1 MALVPSTAS
10 SRWNAELR
18 LAQAVSQFEADLTSD
33 QKAVFNKQR
42 LYRRTNPPD
51 SSDVMRLTAEIDRQA
66 AQKGRGVRCFGPRLT
81 NVLQAVKQFASIGDV
96 LVGGSQNIV
105 ACGVWTAVRMSLL
118 LMANFSSHLETVSLL
133 FMAVGRSAPRYQT
146 LALIYPHSKN
156 LASYLSEY
164 FILIVQLCHRLLK
177 FTQKS
182 FLGQL
187 AASLSDPEMKT
198 FQTELEIWASNIREE
213 VNLLLN
219 QKVDD
224 ESSKNSRFRAL
235 STKFSET
242 QAQRQ
247 KLKHRLRVLNAC
259 SAHDHESTWKQ
270 TRKIGSTSLFSRH
283 EEYDSWKASPRS
295 STLIWAGKL
304 GSGKSVLMANIVDDL
319 NLATE
324 NLKIT
329 VAYFF
334 CRHDL
339 AQSLEARNII
349 GSLARQVLD
358 KHQTPSAHEET
369 LQEGD
374 LPAVMTIV
382 EMVEMLSRCD
392 FKGTRPMFLLDGLDE
407 CTQRE
412 RSLVCSTLGQLQNAF
427 SLLVCI
433 SVRLDAG
440 NSLDKDIRQ
449 LFNRSTL
456 TMPRQHLE
464 MVDFINATL
473 EDCLTSER
481 LNIGDPAIIVDIRK
495 TLLEEADGM
504 FLWVALQ
511 IDSLCERHTD
521 QEIRQALLDL
531 PKGLPATFQR
541 ILNAASPHSRPL
553 QTKILRLISISR
565 RPLTIE
571 ELKEAL
577 SIDPGNPKWN
587 PENVIN
593 NMRSA
598 MASCGSLLVVDEE
611 ELTVRLVHHSVC
623 QFLHNDCKIEGEQ
636 LTAPKANAEMTAI
649 IVTYLTFSTFERQ
662 LAKVSSPNIQAA
674 PIPSNIIRSVT
685 NHSTRTRDLA
695 LRLLGSSK
703 KTDVDASKVLVKG
716 NATLKSRE
724 EVHHFFSYAKES
736 LLYHVISTDQHEE
749 WAYKMLV
756 EVFETR
762 QITTEITD
770 LRGRS
775 PLSYFAEHGH
785 EEMVA
790 QLLKK
795 GADPFQADKEDGRT
809 PLIWASVTGQ
819 WEIINQL
826 MEVLVGPASRQ
837 HHAGV
842 STEAMI
848 NTDNDYLTAI
858 DTIYGQPAKE
868 WAFSRG
874 YGDIYSNLFRKH
886 LGRGSDSQLPPR
898 DSLSN
903 IYIKVATMETFHHH
917 GSRGIMDSRSLLQ
930 DGPSRPL
937 EISCNHE
944 MTLDDLI
951 LEITSVHR
959 NAVTYPHAKTEVW
972 ILGDHLTWLPPRKLS
987 DDRQK
992 IYDICR
998 QHVRPF
1004 HLCFWVGTPRIVDLK
1019 EIGVDRLP
1027 AESVFVF
1034 LKDHN
1039 LGNGIVMGIGVF
1051 YIPICV
1057 TIAEL
1062 AAYTIKSQGWSDDW
1076 DHISVSKV
1084 SHNVSSED
1092 SVLTPEL
1099 GAAAK

>member
-1 MALVPSTAS
+1 MT
-10 SRWNAELR
+10 
-18 LAQAVSQFEADLTSD
+18 
-33 QKAVFNKQR
+33 
-42 LYRRTNPPD
+42 
-51 SSDVMRLTAEIDRQA
+51 
-66 AQKGRGVRCFGPRLT
+66 
-81 NVLQAVKQFASIGDV
+81 
-96 LVGGSQNIV
+96 
-105 ACGVWTAVRMSLL
+105 
-118 LMANFSSHLETVSLL
+118 NFSSHLETVSLL

-156 LASYLSEY
+156 LASHLSEY
-164 FILIVQLCHRLLK
+164 YILIVQLCHRLLK

-339 AQSLEARNII
+339 PQSLEARNII

-358 KHQTPSAHEET
+358 KHQTPSAHGET

-374 LPAVMTIV
+374 LPAVITID

-392 FKGTRPMFLLDGLDE
+392 LKGTRPMFLLDGLDE

-412 RSLVCSTLGQLQNAF
+412 RSLVCSTLGRLQNES

-440 NSLDKDIRQ
+440 KSLDKDIRQ
-449 LFNRSTL
+449 LVNRITI
-456 TMPRQHLE
+456 TMPQQHLE
-464 MVDFINATL
+464 MVDFINAKL

-541 ILNAASPHSRPL
+541 ILDAASPQTRPL

-577 SIDPGNPKWN
+577 SVDPGNPKWN

-636 LTAPKANAEMTAI
+636 LKAPKANAAMTGI
-649 IVTYLTFSTFERQ
+649 IVTYLMFSTFERQ

-716 NATLKSRE
+716 NETLKTRE

-790 QLLKK
+790 QLLSK
-795 GADPFQADKEDGRT
+795 GADPFQPDKEDGRT

-819 WEIINQL
+819 WEIISQL
-826 MEVLVGPASRQ
+826 VQEIENLTSRLDR
-837 HHAGV
+837 ARV
-842 STEAMI
+842 STKAIM
-848 NTDNDYLTAI
+848 NTKNDRLTAV
-858 DTIYGQPAKE
+858 DTIYGQPATE

-874 YGDIYSNLFRKH
+874 HNDIYLYLFRRH
-886 LGRGSDSQLPPR
+886 QGRVSDSHLPLIT
-898 DSLSN
+898 SFSN
-903 IYIKVATMETFHHH
+903 ISIKVVTEKTFHRY
-917 GSRGIMDSRSLLQ
+917 GSRGIMASRSLSLY
-930 DGPSRPL
+930 DPGRPL
-937 EISCNHE
+937 EISCDDE
-944 MTLDDLI
+944 MTLEDLI
-951 LEITSVHR
+951 FKIHSVGGKPLAYIDER
-959 NAVTYPHAKTEVW
+959 IEVW

-987 DDRQK
+987 DNRQK
-992 IYDICR
+992 IHDICR

-1004 HLCFWVGTPRIVDLK
+1004 NFCFWAGTPKKIDLE
-1019 EIGVDRLP
+1019 EIGVERLP
-1027 AESVFVF
+1027 FEFVFVF
-1034 LKDHN
+1034 LKEHN
-1039 LGNGIVMGIGVF
+1039 LGNGLAMGMGAF
-1051 YIPICV
+1051 YIPSCI

-1062 AAYTIKSQGWSDDW
+1062 AARIIKIEGWSDDL
-1076 DHISVSKV
+1076 DYIAISKV
-1084 SHNVSSED
+1084 RRNIHSGHSA
-1092 SVLTPEL
+1092 LTPEL
-1099 GAAAK
+1099 GATGKRLQSICFTGFQSNCCRSRFSAWFYPSLREEPVIIF

>member
-18 LAQAVSQFEADLTSD
+18 LAQAVSQFESDLTND
-33 QKAVFNKQR
+33 QKAAFNRQR

-133 FMAVGRSAPRYQT
+133 FMAIGRSAPRYQT

-156 LASYLSEY
+156 LASHLSEY

-235 STKFSET
+235 STRFSET
-242 QAQRQ
+242 RAQRQ
-247 KLKHRLRVLNAC
+247 KLKQRLRVLNAC
-259 SAHDHESTWKQ
+259 SAHDHEFTWKQ
-270 TRKIGSTSLFSRH
+270 TRKIGSTLLFSRH

-295 STLIWAGKL
+295 STLIWTGKL
-304 GSGKSVLMANIVDDL
+304 GSGKSVLMANIVDNL

-324 NLKIT
+324 NQTVT

-334 CRHDL
+334 CRYDL
-339 AQSLEARNII
+339 PQSLEARNII

-358 KHQTPSAHEET
+358 KHQTQSGHGET
-369 LQEGD
+369 LSQEEG
-374 LPAVMTIV
+374 LAAVMTIAK
-382 EMVEMLSRCD
+382 MVDMLSRCE
-392 FKGTRPMFLLDGLDE
+392 FEGTRPVFLLDGLDE
-407 CTQRE
+407 CTERE

-440 NSLDKDIRQ
+440 KSLDRDIRQ
-449 LFNRSTL
+449 LVNRSTV
-456 TMPRQHLE
+456 TMPQQHLE

-541 ILNAASPHSRPL
+541 ILDAASPQTRPL

-565 RPLTIE
+565 RPLTVE

-577 SIDPGNPKWN
+577 GVDPGNPKWN
-587 PENVIN
+587 PDNVIN

-598 MASCGSLLVVDEE
+598 MASLS
-611 ELTVRLVHHSVC
+611 
-623 QFLHNDCKIEGEQ
+623 
-636 LTAPKANAEMTAI
+636 ANSFT
-649 IVTYLTFSTFERQ
+649 
-662 LAKVSSPNIQAA
+662 
-674 PIPSNIIRSVT
+674 
-685 NHSTRTRDLA
+685 
-695 LRLLGSSK
+695 
-703 KTDVDASKVLVKG
+703 
-716 NATLKSRE
+716 
-724 EVHHFFSYAKES
+724 
-736 LLYHVISTDQHEE
+736 
-749 WAYKMLV
+749 
-756 EVFETR
+756 
-762 QITTEITD
+762 
-770 LRGRS
+770 
-775 PLSYFAEHGH
+775 
-785 EEMVA
+785 
-790 QLLKK
+790 
-795 GADPFQADKEDGRT
+795 
-809 PLIWASVTGQ
+809 
-819 WEIINQL
+819 
-826 MEVLVGPASRQ
+826 
-837 HHAGV
+837 
-842 STEAMI
+842 
-848 NTDNDYLTAI
+848 
-858 DTIYGQPAKE
+858 
-868 WAFSRG
+868 
-874 YGDIYSNLFRKH
+874 
-886 LGRGSDSQLPPR
+886 
-898 DSLSN
+898 
-903 IYIKVATMETFHHH
+903 
-917 GSRGIMDSRSLLQ
+917 
-930 DGPSRPL
+930 
-937 EISCNHE
+937 
-944 MTLDDLI
+944 
-951 LEITSVHR
+951 
-959 NAVTYPHAKTEVW
+959 
-972 ILGDHLTWLPPRKLS
+972 
-987 DDRQK
+987 
-992 IYDICR
+992 
-998 QHVRPF
+998 
-1004 HLCFWVGTPRIVDLK
+1004 
-1019 EIGVDRLP
+1019 
-1027 AESVFVF
+1027 
-1034 LKDHN
+1034 
-1039 LGNGIVMGIGVF
+1039 
-1051 YIPICV
+1051 
-1057 TIAEL
+1057 TIAKARE
-1062 AAYTIKSQGWSDDW
+1062 
-1076 DHISVSKV
+1076 
-1084 SHNVSSED
+1084 NN
-1092 SVLTPEL
+1092 
-1099 GAAAK
+1099 